1 MRPKIFEKAD
11 AQEMVRQL
19 GQCTVRL
26 ANIRSGLRRITFKNE
41 RDNKENIMAVALVDI
56 RIHTKADIATHIAKN
71 KDTIEVGFEV

>member
-1 MRPKIFEKAD
+1 MSEKAD
-11 AQEMVRQL
+11 AQEMDRQQ
-19 GQCTVRL
+19 GQCTIRL

-56 RIHTKADIATHIAKN
+56 RIHTQADIALRIAKN